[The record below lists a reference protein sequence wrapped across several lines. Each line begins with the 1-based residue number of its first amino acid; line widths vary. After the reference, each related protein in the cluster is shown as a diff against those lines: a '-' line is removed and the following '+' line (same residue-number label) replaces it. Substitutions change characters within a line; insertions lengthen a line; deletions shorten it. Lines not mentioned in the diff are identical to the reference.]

1 VYVPSVTGIMLPGVD
16 GRNLFGCVGAGGAEK
31 CWYPASAVLAAVSEA
46 GDPRAVKAIC
56 YDQVVLVTT
65 FVHALFLLRISL
77 YLQTHDCTCLLLL
90 DVLGVKF
97 ARK

>member
-1 VYVPSVTGIMLPGVD
+1 MLPGVD

-65 FVHALFLLRISL
+65 FV
-77 YLQTHDCTCLLLL
+77 QTHDCTCLLLL

-97 ARK
+97 ARE